1 MIHRRLWGGLAL
13 AAGVL
18 LLLGGAALLV
28 FGLSQG
34 NKHPLL
40 QVPCANVVTG
50 CGLPESGLH
59 VRFDQR
65 PQPMR
70 PFQLKVNIP
79 DAHDV
84 HASFAMRDM
93 QMGLNRYRLLPDG
106 AGAWKGEIILP
117 VCIHGRSDWLMVLE
131 IDGRRYQ
138 LPFTSG

>member
-1 MIHRRLWGGLAL
+1 MIYRRLWGRLAL

-18 LLLGGAALLV
+18 LLLGAAAMVV

-34 NKHPLL
+34 NKSPLL
-40 QVPCANVVTG
+40 LVPCEDMVTG
-50 CGLPESGLH
+50 CELPGSGLQ

-65 PQPMR
+65 PQPMK
-70 PFQLKVNIP
+70 PFQLKVTIP

-93 QMGLNRYRLLPDG
+93 QMGLNRYHLLPDG

-117 VCIHGRSDWLMVLE
+117 ICIHGRSDWLMTLE
-131 IDGRRYQ
+131 VDHKRYQ
-138 LPFTSG
+138 LPFSSS